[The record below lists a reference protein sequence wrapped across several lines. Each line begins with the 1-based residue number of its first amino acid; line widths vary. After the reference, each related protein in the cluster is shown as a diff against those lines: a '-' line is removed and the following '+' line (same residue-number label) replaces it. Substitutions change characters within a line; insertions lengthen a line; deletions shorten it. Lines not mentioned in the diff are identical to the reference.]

1 MSAVTLR
8 QTIAQSLAALEQGPL
23 AAGARALLTTLGYQS
38 ERWLEL
44 EPTAEA
50 FLAAFDHSQR
60 LNQANARIAE
70 WRSVEMVTQLTGDD
84 LVATNQLRLSLD
96 WSPAFAAQ
104 TYQSFLFFA
113 VDLAGKPEGRPYTRS
128 ELAAITREI
137 NKPFLMPVSVLFRH
151 SGALTLAIVTHRPNR
166 RDESRDV
173 LEKVSLIRDVRCQD
187 PHRAH
192 LEILADLSLPALAAR
207 QTIAGFSDL
216 QRAWAR
222 TLDITELNRRFYRE
236 IANWYFWAVEQ
247 VRLPELPATPRE
259 QRNAVAMI
267 RLITRLIFVWF
278 LKEKGLV
285 PDALFDRAQLA
296 SLLVDLD
303 SQESSYYR
311 AILQNLFFA
320 TLNQETGRR
329 AFRDER
335 SFQGRNA
342 QHGVAN
348 LYRYHDLFRQPDKA
362 LALFA
367 QVPFLNGGLFECL
380 DDAERK
386 LYVDGFSDN
395 PRNQP
400 LVPNELF
407 FAGHIEVDLNRTYG
421 TRGRHY
427 QVRGILEILE
437 SYKFTVAENTPVE
450 EDVALDPELLGQ
462 VFENLL
468 AAYNPETETTARKET
483 GSFYTPRGVVNYMVD
498 ESLLIYLKDHLQK
511 AAPLIPP
518 SPPILTPHPPLR
530 NGEGEPRSGGGE
542 VAEGLDAR
550 LRELLAYNNRDVSE
564 LFSRDEIGHL
574 IAAIDALT
582 VIDPACG
589 SGAFPMG
596 MLQKLVHVLARLDAD
611 NQRWREIQRRRALR
625 ETSQAYQID
634 DKDVRE
640 QRLIDISEAFEFNSS
655 DYGRKLF
662 LIEHCIYGVDIQ
674 PIAVQIAKLRCF
686 ISLVVDQQIH
696 DDRENRGIRPLPNL
710 ETKFVAADALLSVER
725 PQQLMLR
732 TGEVEQLEREL
743 AEVRESYFRA
753 RTAADKRACRAQDK
767 RLRDQLAA
775 QLEHDGWHSATAKQL
790 AAWDPYAQN
799 ERADFFDPEWMFGRT
814 DGFGIVIAN
823 PPYVR
828 QELIKELKPKLAG
841 YATYSGTAD
850 LYVYF
855 YERAVELLAPGG
867 VLTFIS
873 SNKFFRAG
881 YGQKLRRYLA
891 DTTTIH
897 QIIDFGDAPIF
908 TAIAY
913 PSIIIAQK
921 SSPNLTPPTPLSAAE
936 RGEPRSGGGEVG
948 HQLLALNWNPTDR
961 LEEFPRIVADAR
973 AAHAAGA
980 PSAPYIKQQSLGAD
994 VWRLEGG
1001 ATQRLLEKLRR
1012 AGRPLGDYVGGRF
1025 YYGIKTGLNEAFVVD
1040 RATRDRLVAE
1050 HPSSAAVLKPFLRG
1064 RDVKRWRVQFAEQY
1078 LIKFESSENN
1088 QHPWSGKPDL
1098 EAERV
1103 FAKRYPAIHH
1113 WFEPLRADLIK
1124 RYDQG
1129 KYFWELRACAY
1140 WPEFEQPKILYPDI
1154 AKQAEFAYVS
1164 EPFYAGNTLYIMPTD
1179 QKWLLGL
1186 LNSTPVFWFYSQLS
1200 TKIRGDFVRWIAQYV
1215 SQLPIP
1221 VGGDTRAIAGLVE
1234 RVLALTP
1241 RLPLPRDLTP
1251 PAPLSAA
1258 ERGEPRSGGGEFAA
1272 LEREIDER
1280 VYALYGLRPDEIR
1293 LIEEQVRGGAG

>member
-1 MSAVTLR
+1 LS
-8 QTIAQSLAALEQGPL
+8 ALEHGPF

-50 FLAAFDHSQR
+50 FLEAFDQGQR
-60 LNQANARIAE
+60 LNQANARLAE
-70 WRSVEMVTQLTGDD
+70 WRSVEMVAQLTGDD
-84 LVATNQLRLSLD
+84 LTASNQLRLSLD
-96 WSPAFAAQ
+96 GSPAFTAQ

-113 VDLAGKPEGRPYTRS
+113 VDLAGKPEGRPYTRG

-151 SGALTLAIVTHRPNR
+151 NGALTLAIVTHRPNR

-173 LEKVSLIRDVRCQD
+173 LEKVSLIRDVRCQE

-192 LEILADLSLPALAAR
+192 LEILADLSLPALMAR
-207 QTIAGFSDL
+207 QTIAGFADL

-285 PDALFDRAQLA
+285 PAALFDRAQLA
-296 SLLVDLD
+296 RLLVNLD

-320 TLNQETGRR
+320 TLNQEMGRR

-335 SFQGRNA
+335 RFQGRNA

-348 LYRYHDLFRQPDKA
+348 LYRYRDLFRQPDEA

-407 FAGHIEVDLNRTYG
+407 FAGQTEVDLNRTYG

-427 QVRGILEILE
+427 EVRGILEILE
-437 SYKFTVAENTPVE
+437 SYKFTVAENTPIE

-511 AAPLIPP
+511 AAPLIMP
-518 SPPILTPHPPLR
+518 SPPSLCDSPSPAGWER
-530 NGEGEPRSGGGE
+530 GSGGEGLNG
-542 VAEGLDAR
+542 AESLDAR
-550 LRELLAYNNRDVSE
+550 LRELLAYNDRDVRE

-611 NQRWREIQRRRALR
+611 NQRWRETQRRRALR
-625 ETSQAYQID
+625 ETSAAYQID

-686 ISLVVDQQIH
+686 ISLVVDQQID

-732 TGEVEQLEREL
+732 TPEVEQLEREL
-743 AEVRESYFRA
+743 AEVRERYFRA
-753 RTAADKRACRAQDK
+753 RSATEKRTYRERDKH
-767 RLRDQLAA
+767 LRDQLAA
-775 QLEHDGWHSATAKQL
+775 QLEHDGWPSATARQL

-799 ERADFFDPEWMFGRT
+799 ERADFFDPEWMFGKT
-814 DGFGIVIAN
+814 DGFDVVIAN

-891 DTTTIH
+891 DNTTIH
-897 QIIDFGDAPIF
+897 QIIDFGDAPVF

-921 SSPNLTPPTPLSAAE
+921 QALTPRPPLPRAGA
-936 RGEPRSGGGEVG
+936 GEPRSGGGEG

-973 AAHAAGA
+973 AARAAGA
-980 PSAPYIKQQSLGAD
+980 PSAPYIAQQRLGAD

-1025 YYGIKTGLNEAFVVD
+1025 YRGILTGLNEAFVVD
-1040 RATRDRLVAE
+1040 RATRDRLIAE
-1050 HPSSAAVLKPFLRG
+1050 HPSSAEVLKPFLRG
-1064 RDVKRWRVQFAEQY
+1064 RDVKRWRVVPQDLW
-1078 LIKFESSENN
+1078 LIFTRR
-1088 QHPWSGKPDL
+1088 GIDI
-1098 EAERV
+1098 
-1103 FAKRYPAIHH
+1103 KRYPAILRHLSQYKAELTPGVPGGRKPGSYQ
-1113 WFEPLRADLIK
+1113 WFEIQDNV
-1124 RYDQG
+1124 
-1129 KYFWELRACAY
+1129 AY
-1140 WPEFEQPKILYPDI
+1140 WQEFEQPKILYQEI
-1154 AKQAEFAYVS
+1154 ATYQAFAWDALGHYTNNKCFLIPGAS
-1164 EPFYAGNTLYIMPTD
+1164 MY
-1179 QKWLLGL
+1179 LLGL
-1186 LNSTPVFWFYSQLS
+1186 LNSIPTWFFLGQTATKLQGGAYQMQTP
-1200 TKIRGDFVRWIAQYV
+1200 YV
-1215 SQLPIP
+1215 SQIPIP
-1221 VGGDTRAIAGLVE
+1221 VGSNTEAIAGLVE

-1241 RLPLPRDLTP
+1241 QPPLPRAGEGEP
-1251 PAPLSAA
+1251 RSGG
-1258 ERGEPRSGGGEFAA
+1258 ESGSGGGEGRGEPRSGGGEGRGESGSGGAEVKQQIAA

-1293 LIEEQVRGGAG
+1293 MIEEQVREGAG